1 MSYIGN
7 QPATAF
13 ETVQKQISTSNSGTT
28 ITLDRAVTS
37 VQDILVT
44 IDAVVQSYDNYS
56 VSGTTLTVGG
66 TLSNNR
72 VEILYVGRTMQSVD
86 PTDDSVSA
94 AKIKTDAVTTAK
106 VENDAITV
114 DKLNLIST
122 SSVPSIEAKGDGS
135 VEGKITWNCENN
147 SHGQTIQA
155 SPHSSGQSWTLKLPD
170 NSPTADKFLKVKS
183 ITGSGSTATGQLEF
197 ADAPSG
203 GLQHINTISITSST
217 ASATFLHGTNNVVLN
232 DGTYENFLIIG
243 SGIQLTND
251 DDQIRVSFSVD
262 NGSNYNAQTY
272 RATDQVEMNQSQN
285 SGSASAD
292 GQSVSGAS
300 AIGGAVGNNLGNG
313 FMFTMFLFNLNST
326 VVQKTALVE
335 ALEQQHNLIYKK
347 RSSFITIA
355 EYNQAIDG
363 IRFNC
368 NSGTFSKA
376 TFRLYGITNG

>member
-7 QPATAF
+7 KPATSF

-37 VQDILVT
+37 VQDILLT

-66 TLSNNR
+66 TLNNNR

-106 VENDAITV
+106 VQNDAITV

-135 VEGKITWNCENN
+135 VEGKIQFNCENN

-197 ADAPSG
+197 SGAGTHILIDEQTTTSASTLTVTGMDSTYKRYMLDMIDINTSNDVDLYMRYVYSG
-203 GLQHINTISITSST
+203 GVISNSYYQFAGSGYNSGAGFSAWYSNGTNTIRLLGETIRHDAGDINSIRLWIDNPSST
-217 ASATFLHGTNNVVLN
+217 TTNKRCFWM
-232 DGTYENFLIIG
+232 GGGQRT
-243 SGIQLTND
+243 
-251 DDQIRVSFSVD
+251 
-262 NGSNYNAQTY
+262 SNYTFSAQGS
-272 RATDQVEMNQSQN
+272 AHFNQSALRN
-285 SGSASAD
+285 
-292 GQSVSGAS
+292 
-300 AIGGAVGNNLGNG
+300 AITGLQV
-313 FMFTMFLFNLNST
+313 
-326 VVQKTALVE
+326 
-335 ALEQQHNLIYKK
+335 YP
-347 RSSFITIA
+347 SS
-355 EYNQAIDG
+355 N
-363 IRFNC
+363 
-368 NSGTFSKA
+368 TFDSCTLK
-376 TFRLYGITNG
+376 LYGVT